1 MARYYP
7 GDHDDT
13 VVKPLPLGV
22 GRQND
27 EEAKDTSVV
36 LAQNVEGGKV
46 GDTVQVSANRA
57 NWLLMHGIAS
67 RPEDWVDQ
75 YPADGI
81 TEPVVFNA
89 SKRRA
94 SLEHQHEGLVFGR
107 LDLDHS
113 EAGDGSG
120 GPRDREVRYIGRLGV
135 RDDDYE
141 PL

>member
-46 GDTVQVSANRA
+46 GDTVQVSADRA

-81 TEPVVFNA
+81 TEPVLPEPDPEPDP
-89 SKRRA
+89 KPDP
-94 SLEHQHEGLVFGR
+94 EPDPKPDPKPDPEPDEGEG
-107 LDLDHS
+107 
-113 EAGDGSG
+113 AA
-120 GPRDREVRYIGRLGV
+120 
-135 RDDDYE
+135 
-141 PL
+141 